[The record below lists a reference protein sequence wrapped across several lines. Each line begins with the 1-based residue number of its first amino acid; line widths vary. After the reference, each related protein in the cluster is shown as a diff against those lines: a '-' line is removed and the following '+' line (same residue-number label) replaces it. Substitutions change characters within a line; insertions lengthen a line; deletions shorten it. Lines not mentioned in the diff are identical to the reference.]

1 MTKYMKEKK
10 IIKNNKKYLIA
21 IIDKLPSQ
29 LPNSIQ
35 VSNTTKLLPADRY
48 GGKDE
53 YSALLL
59 TWEWTKTT

>member
-1 MTKYMKEKK
+1 MTKYMPEIKK
-10 IIKNNKKYLIA
+10 KKKKNLIA
-21 IIDKLPSQ
+21 IIDMLPSK

-35 VSNTTKLLPADRY
+35 VSSTTKLLPADIY